1 LPIRKQ
7 NAGEHAFRSGVRQE
21 RVLQR
26 QAGRFAI
33 GADEGE
39 SRLYWKVILRIIPF
53 ILVCYVLNYIDRV
66 NVSFAKLQFQSDL
79 NLTDASYGLGVGL
92 FYVGYILFEVP
103 SNLLLQKIG
112 ARKTITRI
120 MCLWGLISGAMAFVS
135 RPEEFYVARILL
147 GAAEAGFFPG
157 IILYLT
163 FWFPNRMR
171 GRVMSFFVL
180 AIAVSGMVGGPV
192 SGLIMQHMG
201 GIHGFKSW
209 QWLFLIE
216 GLLPIMMGIAA
227 FFVLDDRPRDAKW
240 LSGGEKDLLTANLSI
255 ENRTESHS
263 GFRAFLSALRR
274 PVLWI
279 ATFGYFS
286 VTWAGMVLNFWTPTI
301 IQRSGVSSILQVG
314 LLSAV
319 PYAVGAIGML
329 VLCRNSDRMLER
341 HWHFFAAVFMAAC
354 AALAIAY
361 SSWNSALSIACLA
374 VLAIGYLS
382 AIALFWTIP
391 TSFLSEQESAG
402 SIAFISSVGQIGS
415 LMAPTLFGYVSQRTG
430 SFTVGASVV
439 AGILIAGGCAVL
451 SLKFLR
457 LNRD

>member
-1 LPIRKQ
+1 VE
-7 NAGEHAFRSGVRQE
+7 NT
-21 RVLQR
+21 LQR
-26 QAGRFAI
+26 QAERFTIA
-33 GADEGE
+33 ADDDEN
-39 SRLYWKVILRIIPF
+39 RLYRKVILRIIPF
-53 ILVCYVLNYIDRV
+53 IFICYVLNYVDRV

-120 MCLWGLISGAMAFVS
+120 MCLWGLISAAMAFVS
-135 RPEEFYVARILL
+135 RPEEFYLARILL

-180 AIAVSGMVGGPV
+180 AIAVSGMVGGPI
-192 SGLIMQHMG
+192 SGLIMQHLG
-201 GIHGFKSW
+201 GFLGFKSW

-216 GLLPIMMGIAA
+216 GVLPMMIGVAA
-227 FFVLDDRPRDAKW
+227 FFVLDDRPRDARW
-240 LSGGEKDLLTANLSI
+240 LSISEKNLLATHLAI
-255 ENRTESHS
+255 ESRTEGHS
-263 GFRAFLSALRR
+263 GFQAFLSAFRK
-274 PVLWI
+274 PMLWI

-286 VTWAGMVLNFWTPTI
+286 VTWAGMVLNFWAPTI
-301 IQRSGVSSILQVG
+301 IQRSGVSSIFQVG

-329 VLCRNSDRMLER
+329 ALCYHSDRVLER
-341 HWHFFAAVFMAAC
+341 HRHFFAAVFMASC
-354 AALAIAY
+354 AALAVAY
-361 SSWNSALSIACLA
+361 ASWNSALSIVCLA
-374 VLAIGYLS
+374 VLAVGYLS

-391 TSFLSEQESAG
+391 TSFLSEQESPG

-415 LMAPTLFGYVSQRTG
+415 LVAPVLFGYVSDRTG
-430 SFTVGASVV
+430 SLAMGASVV
-439 AGILIAGGCAVL
+439 AGVLFAGGCAVL
-451 SLKFLR
+451 SLRFLR
-457 LNRD
+457 PNQG

>member
-1 LPIRKQ
+1 MRPGRGRRETI
-7 NAGEHAFRSGVRQE
+7 
-21 RVLQR
+21 LQR

-33 GADEGE
+33 AADEGE

-53 ILVCYVLNYIDRV
+53 IFICYVLNYIDRV

-120 MCLWGLISGAMAFVS
+120 MCLWGVISGAMAFVS

-180 AIAVSGMVGGPV
+180 AIAVSGMVGGPA

-201 GIHGFKSW
+201 GIYGFKSW

-216 GLLPIMMGIAA
+216 GMLPVMMGIAA

-240 LSGGEKDLLTANLSI
+240 LSGSEKDLLSANLSI

-263 GFRAFLSALRR
+263 GFQAFLFALRR
-274 PVLWI
+274 PVLWM

-301 IQRSGVSSILQVG
+301 IQRSGISSIFQVG

-329 VLCRNSDRMLER
+329 ALCRNSDRMLER

-354 AALAIAY
+354 AALAVAY
-361 SSWNSALSIACLA
+361 CAWNSALSIACLA

-439 AGILIAGGCAVL
+439 AGVLIAGGCAVL
-451 SLKFLR
+451 SLKFPR
-457 LNRD
+457 LNRDLRGD